1 MSAGRS
7 WLKEFYVG
15 FLLLVLTFLYLS
27 HLNLDEVNAKLRE
40 KANAEVSEALVPAEL
55 VDFAD
60 DFVAT

>member
-27 HLNLDEVNAKLRE
+27 HLNLDEVNAKLE
-40 KANAEVSEALVPAEL
+40 NKARAENSEMLIPAAVIDAE
-55 VDFAD
+55 
-60 DFVAT
+60 DFVTT